1 MNKSYLLI
9 MLLITQMVLL
19 CIQLLDFRSVN
30 AILLAI
36 PEIMIWAISYYILK
50 KYK

>member
-19 CIQLLDFRSVN
+19 CIQLLDLGSVN
-30 AILLAI
+30 AILLTI

>member
-9 MLLITQMVLL
+9 MLLLTQLVLL
-19 CIQLLDFRSVN
+19 CIQLVFGCVN
-30 AILLAI
+30 AILLTI
-36 PEIMIWAISYYILK
+36 PEVMIWVISYYILK

>member
-9 MLLITQMVLL
+9 MLLLTQLVLL
-19 CIQLLDFRSVN
+19 CIQLLDFGCVN
-30 AILLAI
+30 AILLTI